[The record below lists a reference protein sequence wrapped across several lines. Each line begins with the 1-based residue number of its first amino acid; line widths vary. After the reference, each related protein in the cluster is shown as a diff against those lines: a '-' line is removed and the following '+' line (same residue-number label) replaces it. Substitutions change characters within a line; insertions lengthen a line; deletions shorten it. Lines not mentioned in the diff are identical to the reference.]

1 MFKKYMK
8 STYMAPLSLVAAMI
22 GFILTCK
29 AQSEGL
35 KFIRAF
41 FEAALVGGLAD
52 WFAVVA
58 LFRHPMNLPIP
69 HTSILKKNRKKI
81 TERIVDM
88 LQNKWLTKEAISKKI
103 ASYDFSLEAAKF
115 IESEKESAEI
125 KDFIGSLITEAIARV
140 KDSNINFMK
149 FIERINAEIS
159 KINLLD
165 PALGAVEKNFD
176 KIRILLLTEAENW
189 LIKPEATYI
198 LKEKIRGVVLNYAQK
213 YEMVKTAVE
222 FGETIG
228 VLNYETMTHEL
239 VKILL
244 KEFSE
249 AKDDPGHEIC
259 MQLEK
264 IFKSLIG
271 KLKANEKLEAL
282 PSIIFSMVAASLN
295 IPELLF
301 KELESSRKDIEDF
314 VYGLVYSYAEAL
326 KANESVSGRFNSW
339 TREQISEFVNNNHEE
354 IGKIVHDNI
363 ESINDDDLVNQIE
376 EKVGEDLQYIRIN
389 GAIVGGLV
397 GTIIYA
403 FHRFIL
409 N

>member
-1 MFKKYMK
+1 MK
-8 STYMAPLSLVAAMI
+8 VTYMAPLSLLAAMI
-22 GFILTCK
+22 GFILTCR
-29 AQSEGL
+29 AQNETL
-35 KFIRAF
+35 KFARSF
-41 FEAALVGGLAD
+41 FEAAMVGGLAD

-103 ASYDFSLEAAKF
+103 TTYDFSLEVAKF
-115 IESEKESAEI
+115 IESEKESSEI
-125 KDFIGSLITEAIARV
+125 KDFVGSLINEVIARV
-140 KDSNINFMK
+140 KKSNINFLK
-149 FIERINAEIS
+149 FIERINTEIS
-159 KINLLD
+159 KINLLE

-176 KIRILLLTEAENW
+176 KIRILILTEAEHW
-189 LIKPEATYI
+189 LIKPEAGYI
-198 LKEKIRGVVLNYAQK
+198 LKEKIRSVILNYAQK

-228 VLNYETMTHEL
+228 VLNYEKITNEL
-239 VKILL
+239 VAILL
-244 KEFSE
+244 KEISD
-249 AKDDPGHEIC
+249 AKDDAGHEIC
-259 MQLEK
+259 IQLEK
-264 IFKSLIG
+264 IFKSLLD
-271 KLKANEKLEAL
+271 KLKTNEKLEAL
-282 PSIIFSMVAASLN
+282 PSIIFAMIATNLN
-295 IPELLF
+295 IPEVLF
-301 KELESSRKDIEDF
+301 KELESCRTDIEDF
-314 VYGLVYSYAEAL
+314 IYGLVYSYAEAL
-326 KANESVSGRFNSW
+326 KANESVNGRFNSW
-339 TREQISEFVNNNHEE
+339 AREQISNFVNNNHEE

-389 GAIVGGLV
+389 GAIVGGIV

-403 FHRFIL
+403 LHRFVL

>member
-8 STYMAPLSLVAAMI
+8 ITYMAPLSLVAAMI

-35 KFIRAF
+35 KFTRAF
-41 FEAALVGGLAD
+41 FEAAMVGGLAD

-103 ASYDFSLEAAKF
+103 ASYDFSLEVAKF
-115 IESEKESAEI
+115 IESEKESVEI
-125 KDFIGSLITEAIARV
+125 KDFIGSLINEVIARV
-140 KDSNINFMK
+140 KTSNINFLK

-159 KINLLD
+159 KINLLE
-165 PALGAVEKNFD
+165 PAIGAVEKNFD
-176 KIRILLLTEAENW
+176 KIRILILTEAEYW
-189 LIKPEATYI
+189 LMKPEAGYI
-198 LKEKIRGVVLNYAQK
+198 LKEKVRSVVLNYAQK

-228 VLNYETMTHEL
+228 VLNYETITHEL
-239 VKILL
+239 VAILI
-244 KEFSE
+244 KEISD

-264 IFKSLIG
+264 IFKNLLG
-271 KLKANEKLEAL
+271 KLKDNEKLEAL
-282 PSIIFSMVAASLN
+282 PSIIFSMVATSLN

-314 VYGLVYSYAEAL
+314 IYGLVYSYAEAL
-326 KANESVSGRFNSW
+326 KANDIVSARFNSW

-389 GAIVGGLV
+389 GAIVGGIV
-397 GTIIYA
+397 GTVIYA